1 MVENES
7 VYDALIA
14 EAVEVK
20 PTYEAL
26 ELLLTQHADEI
37 TRLTNLNEYYN
48 RVITEERQTRKRQIT
63 RLETYLDDNWE
74 DLEMVADELCDIFGI
89 ESTKEI
95 SLTIEV
101 EFEVTVTVPRGYNA
115 DEISESDFDFEVTTP
130 KGDVDLYD
138 SSYNVQSVNNR

>member
-37 TRLTNLNEYYN
+37 TRLTNLNGYYN
-48 RVITEERQTRKRQIT
+48 RVITEERQRRNNEVDE
-63 RLETYLDDNWE
+63 LEKYLDEHWD
-74 DLEMVADELCDIFGI
+74 DLSDHAEEIAKIFPI
-89 ESTKEI
+89 SMTKEV

-101 EFEVTVTVPRGYNA
+101 EFEVTVTVPRGYNV
-115 DEISESDFDFEVTTP
+115 DDISEDDFDFEVSAY
-130 KGDVDLYD
+130 GDVDIE
-138 SSYNVQSVNNR
+138 SSSANVQSVNNR